1 MAATTCA
8 VPNSI
13 PRFLDGDGNR
23 HRGDILVAVSGGED
37 LAPACTAARLLG
49 NHFGVPVRI
58 VSAVEPAE
66 DYASLSTVGEMA
78 AGLEQSRRSMRDA
91 DIRRR
96 LRDIGVSF
104 EPSEVDV
111 LAGSAPH
118 ALETVARERRAQLI
132 VMGRRKH
139 RLVGRILGGETAFR
153 TLRAARLP
161 VLTTGSAWNALPG
174 TIVVAMDFSAAS
186 VAAAQGALDMAAEG
200 ATVHLVHVWTRN
212 DSAHPA
218 YSRSNAIY
226 EASLPER
233 FGRVERS
240 LRISRGAT
248 LRNVVLTGKPVEELV
263 SFAEELDA
271 DLIASGTR
279 GAVFFDRF
287 IIGSVANG
295 LLRSTT
301 CAVLIVPAAPSAE
314 SERLEQIGAGRSLSS
329 RPEEWPELLKEFSA
343 RHQARRSV
351 LEVDDPAVGAQ
362 IQQRGYFFRGATY
375 DPREGSVQ
383 LMFGARDHS
392 AVHFTR
398 SIHYPRQIAVRP
410 ADLGSE
416 EVLRV
421 AHGNG
426 HTLLSFLP

>member
-1 MAATTCA
+1 MGITTSA
-8 VPNSI
+8 VPHNI
-13 PRFLDGDGNR
+13 PRSPDGGGTR

-37 LAPACTAARLLG
+37 VSPAWTAGRLLG
-49 NHFGVPVRI
+49 NQFGVPVRI
-58 VSAVEPAE
+58 VSAVDPAE
-66 DYASLSTVGEMA
+66 DYASLSNISEMA
-78 AGLEQSRRSMRDA
+78 AGLEKSLRAMRDA

-96 LRDIGVSF
+96 LRDIGF
-104 EPSEVDV
+104 RLEPSEVDV
-111 LAGSAPH
+111 LAGSPAH

-186 VAAAQGALDMAAEG
+186 VAAAQCALDMAAEG
-200 ATVHLVHVWTRN
+200 ATVHLVHVWMRS
-212 DSAHPA
+212 DSTHPA
-218 YSRSNAIY
+218 HSRSNFIY
-226 EASLPER
+226 ESSLPER
-233 FGRVERS
+233 FGRAGRA
-240 LRISRGAT
+240 LRVPGGAT

-263 SFAEELDA
+263 SFAEELGA

-279 GAVFFDRF
+279 GAVLFDRL

-301 CAVLIVPAAPSAE
+301 CAVLVVPAAPTAE
-314 SERLEQIGAGRSLSS
+314 SERLEQIVAGRVLSS
-329 RPEEWPELLKEFSA
+329 GPEEWTALLEAFSA
-343 RHQARRSV
+343 RNQARRSV

-383 LMFGARDHS
+383 LMFGARDRS
-392 AVHFTR
+392 AVHLTR
-398 SIHYPRQIAVRP
+398 SIHNPRQIAIRP

-421 AHGNG
+421 AHGTG